1 MADKLKQIPQKL
13 LDIWKSWSVKQR
25 VLIIGSIVAFIAV
38 VSIVAIVLTRPKYE
52 VLVTCEDYTE
62 MNSVTTL
69 LTDNNHK
76 YKINNMVVSVN
87 SKELTACKM
96 LLASQNIQSDGYTFE
111 DAMKRSFTTTDSDS
125 TKQYAHYLETKLEG
139 DLKDMDGVKDASVTI
154 NMPEKTNSFY
164 QAASDATVAVKLVT
178 TKDIN
183 EDAAESMASL
193 LAMAVGNDS
202 TKSITIIDNKGNTL
216 FNGAAGNNSTSG
228 VGMNSKLKYKSQ
240 IEATTSSSL
249 LRNIVSTGLYDDAVI
264 TLNYELDWN
273 TVNTIAKEYTAQEGR
288 EEGLYSH
295 SYEQESVGTNG
306 ASGTPGTTSNSG
318 TTYDIT
324 DGTTSTSTYTVK
336 EYDYLPNE
344 LVTTTNTD
352 PGAIVKNG
360 SSIAVTLI
368 KNVTYEETQAKKLG
382 YLDGKDWDTFKSE
395 NSEPVTLN
403 VDNSWVDIISKG
415 TGIDPANISVVA
427 YQKNSF
433 QDKASSNILSKAS
446 FWVQIVLAAAIL
458 GILVL
463 VIIRSARPLTVEEKE
478 PELSVEEMLA
488 SLVNQD
494 YTIVGGVDA
503 IVEILNSVDRGT
515 ERHIMETLEVE
526 EPELADEIRKKMFVF
541 EDILSLDDRA
551 IQRVLRD
558 VDNGDLALALKGA
571 AEEVQNVIL
580 NNLSKRLA
588 VMIKEDMEYMG
599 PVRMKDVEEAQQKI
613 VNIIRKLED
622 SAEIVIARGGG
633 DEIIV

>member
-433 QDKASSNILSKAS
+433 QDKDSSNILSKAS

-488 SLVNQD
+488 STRENQP
-494 YTIVGGVDA
+494 
-503 IVEILNSVDRGT
+503 SVDDIDLQ
-515 ERHIMETLEVE
+515 EKSETRKAIEKFVDE
-526 EPELADEIRKKMFVF
+526 NPEAVALLLRNWLN
-541 EDILSLDDRA
+541 EDW
-551 IQRVLRD
+551 
-558 VDNGDLALALKGA
+558 N
-571 AEEVQNVIL
+571 
-580 NNLSKRLA
+580 
-588 VMIKEDMEYMG
+588 
-599 PVRMKDVEEAQQKI
+599 
-613 VNIIRKLED
+613 
-622 SAEIVIARGGG
+622 
-633 DEIIV
+633 

>member
-125 TKQYAHYLETKLEG
+125 TKRYAHYLETKLEG

-488 SLVNQD
+488 STRENQP
-494 YTIVGGVDA
+494 
-503 IVEILNSVDRGT
+503 SVDDIDLQ
-515 ERHIMETLEVE
+515 EKSETRKAIEKFVDE
-526 EPELADEIRKKMFVF
+526 NPEAVALLLRNWLN
-541 EDILSLDDRA
+541 EDW
-551 IQRVLRD
+551 
-558 VDNGDLALALKGA
+558 N
-571 AEEVQNVIL
+571 
-580 NNLSKRLA
+580 
-588 VMIKEDMEYMG
+588 
-599 PVRMKDVEEAQQKI
+599 
-613 VNIIRKLED
+613 
-622 SAEIVIARGGG
+622 
-633 DEIIV
+633 

>member
-154 NMPEKTNSFY
+154 NMPEKTNPFY

-488 SLVNQD
+488 STRENQP
-494 YTIVGGVDA
+494 
-503 IVEILNSVDRGT
+503 SVDDIDLQ
-515 ERHIMETLEVE
+515 EKSETRKAIEKFVDE
-526 EPELADEIRKKMFVF
+526 NPEAVALLLRNWLN
-541 EDILSLDDRA
+541 EDW
-551 IQRVLRD
+551 
-558 VDNGDLALALKGA
+558 N
-571 AEEVQNVIL
+571 
-580 NNLSKRLA
+580 
-588 VMIKEDMEYMG
+588 
-599 PVRMKDVEEAQQKI
+599 
-613 VNIIRKLED
+613 
-622 SAEIVIARGGG
+622 
-633 DEIIV
+633 

>member
-154 NMPEKTNSFY
+154 NMPEKTNSL
-164 QAASDATVAVKLVT
+164 AVKLVT

-488 SLVNQD
+488 STRENQP
-494 YTIVGGVDA
+494 
-503 IVEILNSVDRGT
+503 SVDDIDLQ
-515 ERHIMETLEVE
+515 EKSETRKAIEKFVDE
-526 EPELADEIRKKMFVF
+526 NPEAVALLLRNWLN
-541 EDILSLDDRA
+541 EDW
-551 IQRVLRD
+551 
-558 VDNGDLALALKGA
+558 N
-571 AEEVQNVIL
+571 
-580 NNLSKRLA
+580 
-588 VMIKEDMEYMG
+588 
-599 PVRMKDVEEAQQKI
+599 
-613 VNIIRKLED
+613 
-622 SAEIVIARGGG
+622 
-633 DEIIV
+633 

>member
-202 TKSITIIDNKGNTL
+202 TKSITSIDNKGNTL

-249 LRNIVSTGLYDDAVI
+249 LRNIVSTGLYDHAVI

-488 SLVNQD
+488 STRENQP
-494 YTIVGGVDA
+494 
-503 IVEILNSVDRGT
+503 SVDDIDLQ
-515 ERHIMETLEVE
+515 EKSETRKAIEKFVDE
-526 EPELADEIRKKMFVF
+526 NPEAVALLLRNWLN
-541 EDILSLDDRA
+541 EDW
-551 IQRVLRD
+551 
-558 VDNGDLALALKGA
+558 N
-571 AEEVQNVIL
+571 
-580 NNLSKRLA
+580 
-588 VMIKEDMEYMG
+588 
-599 PVRMKDVEEAQQKI
+599 
-613 VNIIRKLED
+613 
-622 SAEIVIARGGG
+622 
-633 DEIIV
+633 

>member
-249 LRNIVSTGLYDDAVI
+249 LRNIVSTGLYDDGVI

-488 SLVNQD
+488 STRENQP
-494 YTIVGGVDA
+494 
-503 IVEILNSVDRGT
+503 SVDDIDLQ
-515 ERHIMETLEVE
+515 EKSETRKAIEKFVDE
-526 EPELADEIRKKMFVF
+526 NPEAVALLLRNWLN
-541 EDILSLDDRA
+541 EDW
-551 IQRVLRD
+551 
-558 VDNGDLALALKGA
+558 N
-571 AEEVQNVIL
+571 
-580 NNLSKRLA
+580 
-588 VMIKEDMEYMG
+588 
-599 PVRMKDVEEAQQKI
+599 
-613 VNIIRKLED
+613 
-622 SAEIVIARGGG
+622 
-633 DEIIV
+633 